1 MNHQHRLAVS
11 STEGQSS
18 YIIVTVLGV
27 SGDTVRLGI
36 ERPRGVPVELG
47 EVYAE
52 LVQAAGK
59 PEFSS

>member
-1 MNHQHRLAVS
+1 MLSILLSKN
-11 STEGQSS
+11 EGIVVDDG
-18 YIIVTVLGV
+18 IIVTVLGV

-36 ERPRGVPVELG
+36 ERPGGVPVELG
-47 EVYAE
+47 EVCAE

>member
-1 MNHQHRLAVS
+1 MLSILLSKN
-11 STEGQSS
+11 EGIVVDAD
-18 YIIVTVLGV
+18 IIVTVLGV

-36 ERPRGVPVELG
+36 ERPRGVSVELG

>member
-1 MNHQHRLAVS
+1 MLSLLLSKN
-11 STEGQSS
+11 EGVVVAAD
-18 YIIVTVLGV
+18 IIVTVLGV

-52 LVQAAGK
+52 LLQAAGK